1 MNNPSKILL
10 MIRAQKQAE
19 DFAAELAVS
28 NAVIYAP
35 MVRIDPM
42 NADDD
47 LPHAGTVIFT
57 SSNAVRFYADRAQNR
72 TSGVLCVGSATDR
85 AATAYGFQVMH
96 TFETAKQLV
105 AFVGENLK
113 VRTPILYPR
122 AETVSVDIAGD
133 LAELGHSVRDAILY
147 RQTFLP
153 LSDEGINAVE
163 SLPLIIPILSREIAK
178 RFRDVLVSAKPR
190 DLTIVC
196 ISAPVAAIFDDLGG
210 FSVEIAQKPTR
221 SALIHQV
228 KASLS
233 AEKSA

>member
-1 MNNPSKILL
+1 MNNPIKTLL

-19 DFAAELAVS
+19 DFVTELAMP

-35 MVRIDPM
+35 IVRIDPL

-47 LPHAGTVIFT
+47 MPHASIVIFT
-57 SSNAVRFYADRAQNR
+57 SSNAVRFYADRTQNR
-72 TSGVLCVGSATDR
+72 SANVLCVGSVTDR
-85 AATAYGFQVMH
+85 TATEYGFQVLH
-96 TFETAKQLV
+96 ALDTAKQLIT
-105 AFVGENLK
+105 FVKKNIEVGAS
-113 VRTPILYPR
+113 ILYPR
-122 AETVSVDIAGD
+122 AETVSLDIAD
-133 LAELGHSVRDAILY
+133 ELAEVGYSVHNVILY
-147 RQTFLP
+147 RQTFMS

-163 SLPLIIPILSREIAK
+163 SLSLVIPILSQEIAI

-221 SALIHQV
+221 SALIQQV

-233 AEKSA
+233 A